1 MAAIRAPQ
9 ARCRF
14 AIAEAD
20 ITPPAGIY
28 HRMWGAAT
36 HDRAEGVHRPLR
48 QSRTRFHLEWKPAT

>member
-1 MAAIRAPQ
+1 MDAIRTPQ

-28 HRMWGAAT
+28 HRMW
-36 HDRAEGVHRPLR
+36 
-48 QSRTRFHLEWKPAT
+48 